1 MMLIFALLLTASGTT
16 FMTLYGKA
24 KMQREQT
31 VYMVMAIW
39 QLLSAG
45 ITMDKFFK

>member
-16 FMTLYGKA
+16 FMTLYGRARDRK
-24 KMQREQT
+24 EQSI
-31 VYMVMAIW
+31 YMVMAIW

-45 ITMDKFFK
+45 ITMEKFFK